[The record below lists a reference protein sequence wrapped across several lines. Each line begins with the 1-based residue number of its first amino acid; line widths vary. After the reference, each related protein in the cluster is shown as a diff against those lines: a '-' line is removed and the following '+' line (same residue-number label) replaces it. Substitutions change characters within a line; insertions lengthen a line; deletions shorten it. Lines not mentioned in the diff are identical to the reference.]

1 MTTANIPATNVLMYK
16 DTPFTITARVEN
28 ELFHLRAAANDY
40 LVYEYTTPVE
50 KTLNNPFHTQL
61 LEDIDNLN
69 VALVNPD
76 PSMYFDPN
84 SLLLRNKIANGGGF
98 SNNFYEFKYVNTK
111 SVDGRIAR
119 EEYFNK
125 LESFAFNW
133 QNLN

>member
-1 MTTANIPATNVLMYK
+1 MTTLMYK

-28 ELFHLRAAANDY
+28 ELFHLTASACNNWLA
-40 LVYEYTTPVE
+40 YEYTTPVE
-50 KTLNNPFHTQL
+50 RTLNNPFHTQL
-61 LEDIDNLN
+61 LEDISNST
-69 VALVNPD
+69 AELVTPE

-98 SNNFYEFKYVNTK
+98 SNNFYELKYVNTK

-119 EEYFNK
+119 EAYYDK